1 MKWLFLMFVLKL
13 EDGELRPK
21 ARTMTVFATEA
32 SCNTYGNN
40 LANSLRFDQP
50 AVRTFSACIPQN
62 AFAIPAGKV
71 ELRKLSR

>member
-21 ARTMTVFATEA
+21 ARTMSVFPTEA
-32 SCNTYGNN
+32 SCNFYGNN
-40 LANSLRFDQP
+40 LANSLRFDHR
-50 AVRTFSACIPQN
+50 AVRTFSICIPQS

-71 ELRKLSR
+71 ELRNLSK